1 MRLTQNGLL
10 LILNIQCMNLIFRKA
25 SWLLFLTVY
34 LGLQA
39 SAQTRRIDSL
49 RNRLAFEKGV
59 NKQQDL
65 LLKLCEQNFSLSAD
79 SLSSYVKRGLT
90 LCKEGSTAHFRFK
103 NFYCFYFLKMG
114 KATEAIRYT
123 DSLMKQ
129 ASSESISTLARLE
142 LRYHRTVSLIRDNQ
156 YKESI
161 ASALNL
167 LGEGEKSKD
176 TLSVLRAYS
185 LLGWANM
192 ELESEREAIQWL
204 NKGLRYTTN
213 QTMLANANS
222 LFLNI
227 ASCYNL
233 INQPDSALYYINNG
247 LGYCLLSEN
256 LTSQANALNIRAA
269 IYSRSS
275 QPGKALHDLENALV
289 IRQKVGDLHY
299 IISDMGQLA
308 HFYAYVNQPEKG
320 IAIALEGIPLAIQA
334 NNIYKLIYLK
344 KGLEKNY
351 EAANRKDDAI
361 RTLVDILHLK
371 DSLYEENTEADI
383 AEMKTKYEL
392 TKKENIIIQ
401 QKAKLLQNRYVSVG
415 SGIAFLLGGI
425 IVWLAYRNHKHKQ
438 ERKMEQAL
446 AEEKIHSIH
455 AVKQAEEKERK
466 RIAADLH
473 DNLGSYAAAIT
484 SNIRYLKESGSG
496 ENEQLIAQLD
506 ENAQGIVTQL
516 SDSIWVLKNEQL
528 EVTKLADRFKS
539 WAQRLIQNYPGVKYF
554 YEEEISNDIE
564 FTPGKMLNI
573 FLILKES
580 LNNALKHSQCT
591 EIRIQFISTDRLL
604 ISIEDNGKGFASGKT
619 QGGNGVENIKYRAA
633 QSDLTVRWETSHPT
647 GTKIVLSSTTT
658 N

>member
-1 MRLTQNGLL
+1 MRLVQNGLL
-10 LILNIQCMNLIFRKA
+10 LILNIQCMSLIFQKA
-25 SWLLFLTVY
+25 SWLLFFMVY

-39 SAQTRRIDSL
+39 SAQTKRIDSL
-49 RNRLAFEKGV
+49 RSRLAFEKDM
-59 NKQQDL
+59 NKQKDL

-79 SLSSYVKRGLT
+79 SLRKYVNEGLT
-90 LCKEGSTAHFRFK
+90 RCDERSTDHFRFK

-114 KATEAIRYT
+114 KAAEAIRYT

-192 ELESEREAIQWL
+192 ELESEHEAIQWL
-204 NKGLRYTTN
+204 NKGLRYTNNT
-213 QTMLANANS
+213 TLLANANS

-233 INQPDSALYYINNG
+233 INQPDSALYYINTG
-247 LGYCLLSEN
+247 LAYCIQSEN

-269 IYSRSS
+269 IYSRSTKS
-275 QPGKALHDLENALV
+275 KVALNDLENALV

-299 IISDMGQLA
+299 IISDMGQLS

-344 KGLEKNY
+344 KGLAKNY

-438 ERKMEQAL
+438 ERKMENAL

-528 EVTKLADRFKS
+528 EITKLADRFKS

-573 FLILKES
+573 FLMLKES
-580 LNNALKHSQCT
+580 LNNALKHSHCS
-591 EIRIQFISTDRLL
+591 EIRIRFISTDQLT
-604 ISIEDNGKGFASGKT
+604 ISIEDNGSGFPAT
-619 QGGNGVENIKYRAA
+619 NTNTGNGIENIKHRA
-633 QSDLTVRWETSHPT
+633 SEFDLKVQWEMLTPS
-647 GTKIVLSSTTT
+647 GTKVTIFTTTT